1 MNREWWA
8 SGVFDLDMAGVL
20 FDARRMKLA
29 GMEVRGLRRLARLRP
44 GASVLDAACG
54 IGRHSLEFAR
64 LGYKVTGV
72 DVTAAYV
79 TEARRLSKQKKMS
92 CVSFELGE
100 LRDLYRFQGGFDLV
114 VNLYNSF
121 GYYRTDSDNFEAL
134 RQMAAALRPGGCLVM
149 DLSPRETVHSVFK
162 PKDWQ
167 AVEGGYLMEKREWTT
182 QGRRLRNEWILAL
195 RGRLREIHWDIRL
208 YTVPELKALFR
219 RVGLKDIKT
228 YRDYSGRPWKL
239 GERLVIKG
247 VK

>member
-92 CVSFELGE
+92 GVSFELGE

-134 RQMAAALRPGGCLVM
+134 RQMAAALRPWGCLVM

-182 QGRRLRNEWILAL
+182 Q
-195 RGRLREIHWDIRL
+195 
-208 YTVPELKALFR
+208 
-219 RVGLKDIKT
+219 
-228 YRDYSGRPWKL
+228 
-239 GERLVIKG
+239 
-247 VK
+247 

>member
-8 SGVFDLDMAGVL
+8 SGVFDLDLAGIL

-29 GMEVRGLRRLARLRP
+29 ASEVRGLKRLARLP
-44 GASVLDAACG
+44 AGARVLDAACG
-54 IGRHSLEFAR
+54 TGRHSLEFAR
-64 LGYKVTGV
+64 LGYRVTGV
-72 DVTAAYV
+72 DVTATYV
-79 TEARRLSKQKKMS
+79 AEARRLARREKLAGAT
-92 CVSFELGE
+92 FERGE

-114 VNLYNSF
+114 VNLFTSF

-134 RQMAAALRPGGCLVM
+134 RQMASALRPGGSLIM
-149 DLSPRETVHSVFK
+149 DLSPRETIHSVFK

-167 AVEGGYLMEKREWTT
+167 AVEGGYLMEKREWTSH
-182 QGRRLRNEWILAL
+182 GSRLRNEWILAL

-208 YTVPELKALFR
+208 YTVPELKALFKR
-219 RVGLKDIKT
+219 AGLKDIRT
-228 YRDYSGRPWKL
+228 YRDFSGRPWKL